1 MAERKPCPGQLRD
14 IFDYKNQLMT
24 DLINNARIVELLSN
38 GDSKFSDPKRL
49 AYTQIFPYEYIPE
62 TAQEGLTYIC
72 YDVDITK
79 AFNKTFLQPSI
90 KVWIFCHKSQL
101 RLKEGGVRLD
111 ELVME
116 IGEMLNG
123 NKNYSIG
130 ELELYSVTRFVPMAA
145 FQGKQMVFDGREFN
159 RPRNLQK
166 SAPNN
171 RKTG

>member
-49 AYTQIFPYEYIPE
+49 AYTQIFPYEYIP
-62 TAQEGLTYIC
+62 
-72 YDVDITK
+72 